1 MISWDY
7 PDERVI
13 AWVFVRGKNSEQQR
27 IPWLRD
33 PRTPEELQLS
43 EQARRIIQKAQD
55 QEKVS
60 LLCFMRQNLLL
71 CRSFVGLPDSEK
83 PGVFA
88 IPLYAV
94 PDAVRIPVHDLIT
107 GD

>member
-13 AWVFVRGKNSEQQR
+13 AWVLVRGENSEQQR

-55 QEKVS
+55 QEKAQTPMS
-60 LLCFMRQNLLL
+60 GRQRRHKNRRLRQFRNRL
-71 CRSFVGLPDSEK
+71 RGNPQQ
-83 PGVFA
+83 
-88 IPLYAV
+88 
-94 PDAVRIPVHDLIT
+94 
-107 GD
+107 